1 MLNST
6 SAFSSSGNGLY
17 LGQNYGGYSGVGTSS
32 TGSIFGGYGSS
43 RITSRVAS
51 YLRTEYAN
59 TIEKAQRN
67 LANGEFDKAM
77 SNIESLR
84 EHAKEY
90 AAELGGTIDDEQVST
105 ALNKA
110 GADFENYVDENSK
123 GSFATGL
130 FNGIPLVGLFF
141 DSYSK
146 NEIQAKLGNDDVRL
160 SDTLKESAGKV
171 ISGAGVG
178 AAIGSVVAG
187 PGFGTVAGAIVGT
200 VVGFGQNMVKDWVNA
215 Q

>member
-6 SAFSSSGNGLY
+6 SAFSPKGNGLY
-17 LGQNYGGYSGVGTSS
+17 LGQNYGGYSGVGN
-32 TGSIFGGYGSS
+32 TGSLFGGYGTSS

-90 AAELGGTIDDEQVST
+90 AAELGGTIDDEQIST

-110 GADFENYVDENSK
+110 GADFEGYVDENSK

-130 FNGIPLVGLFF
+130 FNGIPLIGLFF
-141 DSYSK
+141 ESYSK

-178 AAIGSVVAG
+178 AAVGSVIA
-187 PGFGTVAGAIVGT
+187 PGVGTLVGAIAGT
-200 VVGFGQNMVKDWVNA
+200 ALAFGQNMVKDWVNA

>member
-6 SAFSSSGNGLY
+6 SAFSPKGNGLY
-17 LGQNYGGYSGVGTSS
+17 LGQNYGGYSGVGN
-32 TGSIFGGYGSS
+32 TGSLFGGYGTSS

-90 AAELGGTIDDEQVST
+90 AAELGGTIDDEQIST

-110 GADFENYVDENSK
+110 GADFEGYVDENSK

-141 DSYSK
+141 ESYSK

-178 AAIGSVVAG
+178 AAVGSVIA
-187 PGFGTVAGAIVGT
+187 PGVGTLVGAIAGT
-200 VVGFGQNMVKDWVNA
+200 ALAFGQNMVKDWVNA

>member
-6 SAFSSSGNGLY
+6 SAFSPKGNGLY
-17 LGQNYGGYSGVGTSS
+17 LGQNYGGYSGVGNTSS
-32 TGSIFGGYGSS
+32 LFGGYGTSS

-90 AAELGGTIDDEQVST
+90 AAELGGTIDDEQIST

-110 GADFENYVDENSK
+110 GADFEGYVDENSK

-141 DSYSK
+141 ESYSK

-178 AAIGSVVAG
+178 AAVGSVIA
-187 PGFGTVAGAIVGT
+187 PGVGTLIGAIAGT
-200 VVGFGQNMVKDWVNA
+200 ALAFGQNMVKDWVNA

>member
-6 SAFSSSGNGLY
+6 SAFSPKGNGLY
-17 LGQNYGGYSGVGTSS
+17 LGQNYGGYSGVGN
-32 TGSIFGGYGSS
+32 TGSLFGGYSTSS

-90 AAELGGTIDDEQVST
+90 AAELGGTIDDEQIST

-110 GADFENYVDENSK
+110 GADFEGYVDENSK

-141 DSYSK
+141 ESYSK

-178 AAIGSVVAG
+178 AAVGSVIA
-187 PGFGTVAGAIVGT
+187 PGVGTLIGAIAGT
-200 VVGFGQNMVKDWVNA
+200 ALAFGQNMVKDWVNA

>member
-6 SAFSSSGNGLY
+6 SAFSPKGNGLY
-17 LGQNYGGYSGVGTSS
+17 LGQNYGGYSGVGN
-32 TGSIFGGYGSS
+32 TGSLFGGYGTSS

-90 AAELGGTIDDEQVST
+90 AAELGGTIDDEQIST

-110 GADFENYVDENSK
+110 GADFEGYVDENSK

-141 DSYSK
+141 ESYSK

-178 AAIGSVVAG
+178 AAVGSIIA
-187 PGFGTVAGAIVGT
+187 PGVGTLIGAIAGT
-200 VVGFGQNMVKDWVNA
+200 ALAFGQNMVKDWVNA

>member
-6 SAFSSSGNGLY
+6 SAFSPKGNGLY
-17 LGQNYGGYSGVGTSS
+17 LGQNYGGYSGIGN
-32 TGSIFGGYGSS
+32 TGSLFGGYGTSS

-90 AAELGGTIDDEQVST
+90 AAELGGTIDDEQIST

-110 GADFENYVDENSK
+110 GADFEGYVDENSK

-141 DSYSK
+141 ESYSK

-178 AAIGSVVAG
+178 AAVGSVIA
-187 PGFGTVAGAIVGT
+187 PGVGTLVGAIAGT
-200 VVGFGQNMVKDWVNA
+200 ALAFGQNMVKDWVNA

>member
-6 SAFSSSGNGLY
+6 SAFSPKGNGLY
-17 LGQNYGGYSGVGTSS
+17 LGQNYGGYSGVGN
-32 TGSIFGGYGSS
+32 TGSLFGGYSTSS

-90 AAELGGTIDDEQVST
+90 AAELGGTIDDEQIST

-110 GADFENYVDENSK
+110 GADFEGYVDENSK

-141 DSYSK
+141 ESYSK

-178 AAIGSVVAG
+178 AAVGSVIA
-187 PGFGTVAGAIVGT
+187 PGVGTLVGAIAGT
-200 VVGFGQNMVKDWVNA
+200 ALAFGQNMVKDWVNA

>member
-6 SAFSSSGNGLY
+6 SAFSPKGNGLY
-17 LGQNYGGYSGVGTSS
+17 LGQNYGGYSGVGN
-32 TGSIFGGYGSS
+32 TGSLFGGYGTSS

-90 AAELGGTIDDEQVST
+90 AAELGGTIDDEQIST

-110 GADFENYVDENSK
+110 GADFEGYVDENSK

-141 DSYSK
+141 ESYSK

-178 AAIGSVVAG
+178 AAVGSVIA
-187 PGFGTVAGAIVGT
+187 PGVGTLIGAIAGT
-200 VVGFGQNMVKDWVNA
+200 ALAFGQNMVKDWVNA

>member
-6 SAFSSSGNGLY
+6 SAFSPKGNGLY
-17 LGQNYGGYSGVGTSS
+17 LGQNYGGYSGVGN
-32 TGSIFGGYGSS
+32 TGSLFGGYGTSS

-90 AAELGGTIDDEQVST
+90 AAELGGTIDDEQIST

-110 GADFENYVDENSK
+110 GADFEGYVDENSK

-141 DSYSK
+141 ESYSK

-178 AAIGSVVAG
+178 AAVGSAIA
-187 PGFGTVAGAIVGT
+187 PGVGTLIGAIAGT
-200 VVGFGQNMVKDWVNA
+200 ALAFGQNMVKDWVNA

>member
-6 SAFSSSGNGLY
+6 SAFSLKGNGLY
-17 LGQNYGGYSGVGTSS
+17 LGQNYGGYSGVGN
-32 TGSIFGGYGSS
+32 TGSLFGGYGTSS

-90 AAELGGTIDDEQVST
+90 AAELGGTIDDEQIST

-110 GADFENYVDENSK
+110 GADFEGYVDENSK

-141 DSYSK
+141 ESYSK

-178 AAIGSVVAG
+178 AAVGSVIA
-187 PGFGTVAGAIVGT
+187 PGVGTLVGAIAGT
-200 VVGFGQNMVKDWVNA
+200 ALAFGQNMVKDWVNA

>member
-6 SAFSSSGNGLY
+6 SAFSPKGNGLY
-17 LGQNYGGYSGVGTSS
+17 LGQNYGGYSGVGN
-32 TGSIFGGYGSS
+32 TGSLFGGYGTSS

-90 AAELGGTIDDEQVST
+90 AAELGGTIDDEQIST

-110 GADFENYVDENSK
+110 GADFEGYVDENSK

-141 DSYSK
+141 ESYSK
-146 NEIQAKLGNDDVRL
+146 NEIR
-160 SDTLKESAGKV
+160 
-171 ISGAGVG
+171 GA
-178 AAIGSVVAG
+178 
-187 PGFGTVAGAIVGT
+187 
-200 VVGFGQNMVKDWVNA
+200 
-215 Q
+215 